1 MAMANQPA
9 ETLVKLPKDK
19 RLKAEQV
26 MKSVEN
32 AMAQKENE
40 IALAAPDES
49 RLKAAQ
55 KRLEDA
61 LATQA
66 TGGKVSGLPAL
77 RSEWEA
83 AKAEFEADAASAK
96 ARRDEA
102 ETALAGLRRRLESL
116 QSDYGAIQHEYLA
129 AVQKVL
135 EGERDAY
142 FSRYLKAADEIAVCY
157 SELMALARIAG
168 RRNFNIGALWR
179 SVGVPAL
186 PAPHCDVAPPGHRSG
201 DPATCFTPVSLAG
214 LIDEAEPT
222 IAARLADIWE

>member
-1 MAMANQPA
+1 M
-9 ETLVKLPKDK
+9 KSPKDK
-19 RLKAEQV
+19 LLKAEQV
-26 MKSVEN
+26 IKSVEN
-32 AMAQKENE
+32 VIAQKENE
-40 IALAAPDES
+40 IAQSVPDNT
-49 RLKAAQ
+49 RVQAAQ
-55 KRLEDA
+55 ERLEDA
-61 LATQA
+61 LGLLA
-66 TGGKVSGLPAL
+66 TGSKVSGLPAL
-77 RSEWEA
+77 RSELEA
-83 AKAEFEADAASAK
+83 AKAEFEADEIAAK
-96 ARRDEA
+96 AKRDEA
-102 ETALAGLRRRLESL
+102 ETALAGLRRRLETL

-222 IAARLADIWE
+222 IAARLADILE